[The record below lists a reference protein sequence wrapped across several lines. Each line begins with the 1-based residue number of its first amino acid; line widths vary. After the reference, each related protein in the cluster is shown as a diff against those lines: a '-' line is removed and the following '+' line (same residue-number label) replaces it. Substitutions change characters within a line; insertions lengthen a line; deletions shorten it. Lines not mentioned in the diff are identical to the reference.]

1 MLGVMGT
8 PFSVSARAEWRSAPS
23 GASTMWAALRVDPS
37 GPALER
43 ERAPLALA
51 LVLDVSGSMAGDPLR
66 HALASCEVVAGL
78 LDARDQ
84 LAVVT
89 FSTHAGVR
97 SGLITMDAAGRT
109 QIGDA
114 LRGVTADGNTNL
126 HGGLEVGAGVLAV
139 ARPGLRRVMVLMSDG
154 KPNVGLVD
162 ATQLAAF
169 TRSLGLAVST
179 LGFGPHHDD
188 AVLDAIAT
196 AGSGRYAY
204 VPDPMLAR
212 VDVARAA
219 LVHGGVVAAQLQL
232 EIALGDGVEL
242 VELLPVTP
250 LRHGKGGV
258 TCAIGDVF
266 VDEGRLVAIELRL
279 DLAAKLVRGHLADI
293 VVSGVAADGTPH
305 QVRVPLD
312 IDVHAGPHA
321 VDRDAQRDVVLVQV
335 DGARAGARDQA
346 QRGGAPAA
354 ALLLRQA
361 IARIDALEGFVRNDG
376 SPLAELREQI
386 EDEAANYEASANNQE
401 RVHQDK
407 AARTYRMSVTAQA
420 AARPPP
426 GPAAF
431 LLAAGGPLGGQRI
444 RVLADMTLGRG
455 SSNDVC
461 VPSGNLSR
469 RHTRVVFT
477 NGKYVLQDLGST
489 NGSKVNGVLVGT
501 KILTDGDRI
510 QLGDQELLFS
520 LDLPDKP
527 TR

>member
-1 MLGVMGT
+1 M
-8 PFSVSARAEWRSAPS
+8 
-23 GASTMWAALRVDPS
+23 
-37 GPALER
+37 
-43 ERAPLALA
+43 
-51 LVLDVSGSMAGDPLR
+51 
-66 HALASCEVVAGL
+66 
-78 LDARDQ
+78 
-84 LAVVT
+84 
-89 FSTHAGVR
+89 
-97 SGLITMDAAGRT
+97 
-109 QIGDA
+109 
-114 LRGVTADGNTNL
+114 
-126 HGGLEVGAGVLAV
+126 
-139 ARPGLRRVMVLMSDG
+139 
-154 KPNVGLVD
+154 
-162 ATQLAAF
+162 
-169 TRSLGLAVST
+169 
-179 LGFGPHHDD
+179 
-188 AVLDAIAT
+188 
-196 AGSGRYAY
+196 
-204 VPDPMLAR
+204 
-212 VDVARAA
+212 
-219 LVHGGVVAAQLQL
+219 
-232 EIALGDGVEL
+232 
-242 VELLPVTP
+242 
-250 LRHGKGGV
+250 
-258 TCAIGDVF
+258 
-266 VDEGRLVAIELRL
+266 
-279 DLAAKLVRGHLADI
+279 
-293 VVSGVAADGTPH
+293 
-305 QVRVPLD
+305 
-312 IDVHAGPHA
+312 
-321 VDRDAQRDVVLVQV
+321 QV